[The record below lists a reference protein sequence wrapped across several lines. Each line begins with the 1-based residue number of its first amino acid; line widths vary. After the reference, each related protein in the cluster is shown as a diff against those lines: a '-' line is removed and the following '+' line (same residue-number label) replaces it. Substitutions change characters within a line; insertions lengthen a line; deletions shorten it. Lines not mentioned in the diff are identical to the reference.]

1 MSVDRKIIEEINRYK
16 SINRYIMEQDV
27 PPPTDPALPPP
38 AGDAELPPPPVDA
51 AAGAPPADPMAAG
64 APPAGATPPPVPV
77 DTASDPDV
85 EKIGDEKEEDKKE
98 LDITDLVKSQKNV
111 EDKQEEYFNNL
122 FKSLTDLEQKLSN
135 MDMIV
140 NKLNDLEAKVEKY
153 RVKSPEEK
161 MELRSLDSGPF
172 NQKLSQY
179 FEDKQDDFEKQ
190 GREEYILT
198 KDEVEDFSP
207 SEVKKSFRN
216 FENGEDNE
224 PNAFNQFKY

>member
-1 MSVDRKIIEEINRYK
+1 MKIEQKILEEVRRYNN
-16 SINRYIMEQDV
+16 INRYISEQ
-27 PPPTDPALPPP
+27 
-38 AGDAELPPPPVDA
+38 ELPPPPADPA
-51 AAGAPPADPMAAG
+51 AAGIPPADPAAVPPADPAAAG
-64 APPAGATPPPVPV
+64 TPPPSPV
-77 DTASDPDV
+77 DTTTDPDV
-85 EKIGDEKEEDKKE
+85 EKIGDEKEENKKE
-98 LDITDLVKSQKNV
+98 LDITDLVTSQKKV

-122 FKSLTDLEQKLSN
+122 FKSLQDLEQKLSS
-135 MDMIV
+135 MDTIV

-216 FENGEDNE
+216 FEEGRDGDT
-224 PNAFNQFKY
+224 NAFNQFKY

>member
-1 MSVDRKIIEEINRYK
+1 MKIEQKILEEVRRYNN
-16 SINRYIMEQDV
+16 INRYISEQ
-27 PPPTDPALPPP
+27 
-38 AGDAELPPPPVDA
+38 ELPPPPADPA
-51 AAGAPPADPMAAG
+51 AAGIPPADPAAVPPADPAAVPPADPAAAG
-64 APPAGATPPPVPV
+64 TPPPSPV
-77 DTASDPDV
+77 DTTTDPDV
-85 EKIGDEKEEDKKE
+85 EKIGDEKEENKKE
-98 LDITDLVKSQKNV
+98 LDITDLVTSQKKV

-122 FKSLTDLEQKLSN
+122 FKSLQDLEQKLSS
-135 MDMIV
+135 MDTIV

-216 FENGEDNE
+216 FEDGRDGDT
-224 PNAFNQFKY
+224 NAFNQFKY

>member
-1 MSVDRKIIEEINRYK
+1 MKIEQKILEEVRRYNN
-16 SINRYIMEQDV
+16 INRYISEQ
-27 PPPTDPALPPP
+27 
-38 AGDAELPPPPVDA
+38 ELPPPPADPV
-51 AAGAPPADPMAAG
+51 AAGIPPADPAAVPPADPAAVPPADPAAAG
-64 APPAGATPPPVPV
+64 TPPPSPV
-77 DTASDPDV
+77 DTTTDPDV
-85 EKIGDEKEEDKKE
+85 EKIGDEKEENKKE
-98 LDITDLVKSQKNV
+98 LDITDLVTSQKKV

-122 FKSLTDLEQKLSN
+122 FKSLQDLEQKLSS
-135 MDMIV
+135 MDTIV

-216 FENGEDNE
+216 FEEGRDGDT
-224 PNAFNQFKY
+224 NAFNQFKY

>member
-1 MSVDRKIIEEINRYK
+1 MKIEQKILEEVRRYNN
-16 SINRYIMEQDV
+16 INRYISEQ
-27 PPPTDPALPPP
+27 
-38 AGDAELPPPPVDA
+38 ELPPPPADPA
-51 AAGAPPADPMAAG
+51 AAGIPPADPAAAG
-64 APPAGATPPPVPV
+64 IPPADPAAVPPADPAAAGTPPPSPV
-77 DTASDPDV
+77 DTTTDPDV
-85 EKIGDEKEEDKKE
+85 EKIGDEKEENKKE
-98 LDITDLVKSQKNV
+98 LDITDLVTSQKKV

-122 FKSLTDLEQKLSN
+122 FKSLQDLEQKLSS
-135 MDMIV
+135 MDTIV

-216 FENGEDNE
+216 FEDGRDGDT
-224 PNAFNQFKY
+224 NAFNQFKY